1 MTLQAELLNRRRVV
15 KRILRDRRD
24 DVLAVTSLGN
34 PTFDAAAAGDT
45 PRNFYLWGAMGG
57 AVMVGLGLAL
67 AQPQKRVV
75 VFVGDGEMMMGLGSL
90 ATVGVDKPL
99 NLSVVVIDNG
109 YYAETGMQLA
119 HAGRGVD
126 IAAIARAAGFE
137 RTSTIHAQ
145 QELEDYVDVLLSAK
159 GPVLA
164 AIKVSAKPEPTC
176 LPPRDGPWLRSRFRE
191 ALLGR
196 DAHAS
201 Q

>member
-1 MTLQAELLNRRRVV
+1 
-15 KRILRDRRD
+15 
-24 DVLAVTSLGN
+24 
-34 PTFDAAAAGDT
+34 
-45 PRNFYLWGAMGG
+45 
-57 AVMVGLGLAL
+57 L
-67 AQPQKRVV
+67 AQRQKRVV

-126 IAAIARAAGFE
+126 IAAIARAAGFAH
-137 RTSTIHAQ
+137 TSTMHAQ
-145 QELEDYVDVLLSAK
+145 QELEDYADVLLNAN

-164 AIKVSAKPEPTC
+164 AIKVGADPELTC